1 MKRIFAAL
9 LTTMGITAGAQSAPF
24 VQSIDP
30 KSLRFSMPTVAAD
43 DLQFVV
49 PTKATFEGAPQFHED
64 EWCQLEFFPKSRLQ
78 EIQKLL
84 SEYKAFEEK
93 HRTQYGWNEIYARKI
108 TRSTL
113 FEANP
118 DPKTLA
124 RILDATS
131 LPAPILTTSSRPL
144 GQVKNGFTLALPG
157 SVFLYGIRDAAG
169 ITTLGA
175 LAGNGGDNA
184 QMVKTFVSL
193 SNNYQLILVDWRAQQ
208 ILVSANSA
216 GQVNAWHP

>member
-1 MKRIFAAL
+1 MKRIFTAL
-9 LTTMGITAGAQSAPF
+9 LTTMGLTAGAQSERP

-49 PTKATFEGAPQFHED
+49 PNKATFEGAPQFHED
-64 EWCQLEFFPKSRLQ
+64 EWCQIEFFPKSRLG

-108 TRSTL
+108 ARSTL
-113 FEANP
+113 LKTNP
-118 DPKTLA
+118 GPSTIA
-124 RILDATS
+124 RILGATS

-144 GQVKNGFTLALPG
+144 GQVKDGFTLALP
-157 SVFLYGIRDAAG
+157 
-169 ITTLGA
+169 
-175 LAGNGGDNA
+175 
-184 QMVKTFVSL
+184 
-193 SNNYQLILVDWRAQQ
+193 
-208 ILVSANSA
+208 
-216 GQVNAWHP
+216 